1 MLTRTVVAFDSVL
14 ARRSRIQIIALAIG
28 GVLLVGYVDFLTGYE
43 VSMYLFYL
51 GPITIAAW
59 YVGSWSG
66 VSIAMLACLG
76 WYVADAGHIYS
87 HPSIPIWNAVVR
99 LEVFL
104 IFALLLK
111 SLRDHVARERNLAQT
126 DALTGLFGRR
136 AFLERLEHDL
146 ALAQRRN
153 SFISIAFVDLDDFKA
168 VNDRHGH
175 AEGDRVLLTI
185 GRALSQVIRRADT
198 AARLGGDE
206 FALILPDTGS
216 DGARRLI
223 GEVVRRIEQALAAGA
238 TAVTC
243 SVGVVT
249 YADAR
254 VTVENAL
261 AAADALMY
269 DVKRTGKGS
278 AAFSVIGEPRTEA
291 SVGAL
296 RVARR

>member
-14 ARRSRIQIIALAIG
+14 ARRSRIQVIALAVG
-28 GVLLVGYVDFLTGYE
+28 GVLLIGYVDFLTGYE

-175 AEGDRVLLTI
+175 TEGDRVLLTI

-216 DGARRLI
+216 EGAVAVGERVRERIAAHGFLQPDGLNIRL
-223 GEVVRRIEQALAAGA
+223 
-238 TAVTC
+238 TA
-243 SVGVVT
+243 SVGVAT
-249 YADAR
+249 
-254 VTVENAL
+254 L
-261 AAADALMY
+261 P
-269 DVKRTGKGS
+269 DV
-278 AAFSVIGEPRTEA
+278 AA
-291 SVGAL
+291 SVESLIHSADKAMYWVKDHGKNGIH
-296 RVARR
+296 VAELADS

>member
-14 ARRSRIQIIALAIG
+14 ARRSRIQVMALAVG
-28 GVLLVGYVDFLTGYE
+28 GVLLIGYVDFLTGYE

-59 YVGSWSG
+59 YVGSWCG
-66 VSIAMLACLG
+66 VSIAMLACLS

-111 SLRDHVARERNLAQT
+111 SLRDHVTRERNLAQT

-168 VNDRHGH
+168 S
-175 AEGDRVLLTI
+175 T
-185 GRALSQVIRRADT
+185 
-198 AARLGGDE
+198 
-206 FALILPDTGS
+206 TGT
-216 DGARRLI
+216 GIPR
-223 GEVVRRIEQALAAGA
+223 A
-238 TAVTC
+238 TAC
-243 SVGVVT
+243 C
-249 YADAR
+249 
-254 VTVENAL
+254 
-261 AAADALMY
+261 
-269 DVKRTGKGS
+269 
-278 AAFSVIGEPRTEA
+278 
-291 SVGAL
+291 
-296 RVARR
+296 